1 MKDFSLFLISIPKE
15 LRSLAI
21 IIFSDK
27 FSDAF
32 NIPAHLLIPILN
44 QVQTRMKIGIIFSPS
59 LMTPDSLKEW
69 EKIIEQK
76 YSQKVVL
83 VNSVKKDLLAGKIIR
98 FKNHEFR
105 ANLHDDLWTTIN
117 FLTNNL
123 IKDAY

>member
-1 MKDFSLFLISIPKE
+1 MPRE

-44 QVQTRMKIGIIFSPS
+44 RVQTRMKIGIIFSPS

-69 EKIIEQK
+69 EKIIEQR

-105 ANLHDDLWTTIN
+105 ANLHDDL
-117 FLTNNL
+117 
-123 IKDAY
+123 